1 MIGFMLLAASVGFLL
16 GFAQLRATVL
26 LPAFFVL
33 LISVGLFSVT
43 ANLDGW
49 QTLFAAILG
58 TVGLQV
64 GYFVAVLERFL
75 RQDNTLKAK
84 SSAFG
89 LSRFLYCDRAVER
102 GGISTGQSRD
112 VHS

>member
-16 GFAQLRATVL
+16 GFARFRVSVL

-33 LISVGLFSVT
+33 LISVWLFSVT

-49 QTLFAAILG
+49 QASFAAILG

-64 GYFVAVLERFL
+64 GYFGAVLERFV
-75 RQDNTLKAK
+75 RQNNTLKAK
-84 SSAFG
+84 PSAFG
-89 LSRFLYCDRAVER
+89 LSRFL
-102 GGISTGQSRD
+102 
-112 VHS
+112 

>member
-16 GFAQLRATVL
+16 GFAQFRVTVL

-49 QTLFAAILG
+49 QTALAAILG
-58 TVGLQV
+58 TVVLQV
-64 GYFVAVLERFL
+64 GYFAAVLERFV
-75 RQDNTLKAK
+75 RQNNTLNAKTLRTK

-89 LSRFLYCDRAVER
+89 LSRFR
-102 GGISTGQSRD
+102 
-112 VHS
+112 

>member
-16 GFAQLRATVL
+16 GFAQFRVTVL

-33 LISVGLFSVT
+33 LISVWLFSAT

-49 QTLFAAILG
+49 QTSFAATLG
-58 TVGLQV
+58 TVVLQV
-64 GYFVAVLERFL
+64 GYFAAVLEKFV
-75 RQDNTLKAK
+75 RQNDTLKAKTLRAK

-89 LSRFLYCDRAVER
+89 LSRFR
-102 GGISTGQSRD
+102 
-112 VHS
+112 

>member
-16 GFAQLRATVL
+16 GFAQFRVTVL

-33 LISVGLFSVT
+33 LISAGLFSAT

-49 QTLFAAILG
+49 QTALAAILG
-58 TVGLQV
+58 TVVLQV
-64 GYFVAVLERFL
+64 GYFAAVLERFV
-75 RQDNTLKAK
+75 RQNNTLKAKTLRTK

-89 LSRFLYCDRAVER
+89 LSRFR
-102 GGISTGQSRD
+102 
-112 VHS
+112 